1 MGLKYTT
8 SLQDRLY
15 ALDPLLG
22 AQVRSRIEQLCARI
36 EDLEARSDEP
46 RIEELMG
53 KLAESQSLVRSLE
66 SALSSFK

>member
-22 AQVRSRIEQLCARI
+22 AQVRSRIEQLCSRI
-36 EDLEARSDEP
+36 EDLEERSDAP
-46 RIEELMG
+46 RVEELTL

-66 SALSSFK
+66 RALSSFK